1 MKWKARNQREVS
13 DYFEI
18 GKDDLS
24 RDERSKMQLGFRF
37 VAPLIT
43 KENFLD
49 EKKRKGALIN

>member
-1 MKWKARNQREVS
+1 MKWKARKRREVS

-49 EKKRKGALIN
+49 EKERKGALIN